1 MPYPPYH
8 RVRSRYP
15 FLERQADEF
24 YARLPTQY
32 PSSVVE
38 NYYTWQAD
46 LPFVLWSIPLV
57 INLLPR
63 ISRLSGQI
71 QVHKEMIYLLDRHEV
86 VVGLSTWN
94 RDQDQRLVTI
104 FKNQDASLVETVHIL
119 CRQYGT
125 RRTNRRRNLVPMYAL
140 QGIII
145 TPPKDGFASL
155 VARAPAP

>member
-8 RVRSRYP
+8 RVRARYS

-32 PSSVVE
+32 PISVVE

-46 LPFVLWSIPLV
+46 LPFILWPVPRV

-63 ISRLSGQI
+63 ISRLFGPI
-71 QVHKEMIYLLDRHEV
+71 QVHKEMIYLLDRHEN

-94 RDQDQRLVTI
+94 RDPDQRLVSI
-104 FKNQDASLVETVHIL
+104 FKNQDATLVETVMIL

-125 RRTNRRRNLVPMYAL
+125 RRTNRRHNLVPMYAL

-145 TPPKDGFASL
+145 TPPRIGFANL
-155 VARAPAP
+155 VARALAP

>member
-8 RVRSRYP
+8 RVRSRYS
-15 FLERQADEF
+15 FLEREADEF

-32 PSSVVE
+32 PISVVE

-46 LPFVLWSIPLV
+46 LLFILWSVPRV
-57 INLLPR
+57 INLLPK

-71 QVHKEMIYLLDRHEV
+71 QVHKEMIYLLDRHEN

-94 RDQDQRLVTI
+94 RDPDQRLVSI
-104 FKNQDASLVETVHIL
+104 FKNLDATPVETILIL

-145 TPPKDGFASL
+145 TPPKDGFANL
-155 VARAPAP
+155 VARALAP